1 MASRKAPTLDKEI
14 EMENQLDEELEDD
27 MDDLDEM
34 LENEMGEVFE
44 ASLTSAV
51 PKKVEKY
58 EGPRVRV
65 FLQKLEDSGD
75 EGVKVDQ
82 YEHVTLANE
91 KGETCYKVLRGEWVD
106 IPVPVFLA
114 LKERY
119 PKL

>member
-1 MASRKAPTLDKEI
+1 MPKKAPTLQKDVDE
-14 EMENQLDEELEDD
+14 ELDEELEED
-27 MDDLDEM
+27 MEMLDE
-34 LENEMGEVFE
+34 LLAPSEEFE
-44 ASLTSAV
+44 ASLTTAV
-51 PKKVEKY
+51 PAKKEKY

-91 KGETCYKVLRGEWVD
+91 RGETCYKVLRGEWVD
-106 IPVPVFLA
+106 IPVPVFIA

>member
-1 MASRKAPTLDKEI
+1 MATKKNPVIDE
-14 EMENQLDEELEDD
+14 ELDEELED
-27 MDDLDEM
+27 
-34 LENEMGEVFE
+34 ENVGELFQ

-51 PKKVEKY
+51 PVKKAKY
-58 EGPRVRV
+58 EGPRVTI
-65 FLQKLEDSGD
+65 FLPKLEDSGD

-91 KGETCYKVLRGEWVD
+91 KGEEVYYVLRGEYVEV
-106 IPVPVFLA
+106 PVPVFIA